1 MGFRIN
7 SLYLSDGY
15 KVGHKSM
22 LAPGTTRLYGTWIPR
37 STKHAPKGITK
48 IVSFGQQLVW
58 KWLHDEFEEN
68 FFMNNYRTNPF
79 TKEKMEV
86 PGLKE
91 KALQFI
97 KDMSLYLGMEYDG
110 KHFEELW
117 DLGYLPIKVKA
128 LPEGIETN
136 PNIPH
141 MTFVNTVDGF
151 AWLTLY
157 LETIVSALA
166 WKPSTAA
173 TIAKLYRRQAEEW
186 VKKTDP
192 SNLGLVDFMCHDF
205 SARGLDP
212 MSQYLIGLGH
222 ATSFKGSDT
231 LPVIPAAR
239 YFYGVKEDEMPIF
252 SVNASEH
259 SVSTTKIFTVGEQ
272 QMIGDWLK
280 IFPKGILSIVSDTF
294 DLWKLITEYLPANK
308 EAIMARD
315 GKLVIRPDCYSED
328 TLFLTNYG
336 WKNIDAIKQ
345 GALVAQ
351 VEEDGSYTF
360 VQPSKIVDEPYEGE
374 MYKYTDFHGK
384 MDLLVTPN
392 HRMVYKQFNNWK
404 VDYAE
409 NCKPNNYTKQF
420 IRGAKAVNKNRKL
433 SFIERLNIAFQADG
447 SYQTGVTSSIRFSF
461 SKIRKIHRLENLLK
475 ENNIEYTTYNL
486 GDGKVEFNI
495 KIDKSEVNKDFNWVN
510 TNDLCSNWC
519 QEFIEEL
526 SHWDSSIRNE
536 GRIKFDTTNTAVIST
551 VELIA
556 LSAGYG
562 CLISEYE
569 DERSELFSKVYTA
582 NILLDNKL
590 GGQSIQVEKINYK
603 GNIVCVTVPTGRIV
617 VKRNRCT
624 MVCGNSGDPVDIIC
638 GVGTKYED
646 LSKWFPDGEILPE
659 YFEDSLLEEVRED
672 TPHGERGASEHE
684 NIYIVRGKLYKAKI
698 HNISWDRYDKQYYYI
713 DMWEK
718 VKITIEELP
727 WKPSD
732 KGVIELLWD
741 IFGGTVNEQG
751 YKVLDPHIGAIYGD
765 SITPERQVQIYERL
779 AAKGFAAT
787 NIVLGIGSFTY
798 QYNTRDTLG
807 FAAKGAWFEV
817 KDTGK
822 CNCGH
827 TIECDC
833 VKEYNIYKDPVTD
846 DGVKRSL
853 KGLLQ
858 VKLVDNEYIVNQEC
872 SWEQEEDSELKT
884 IYENGKF
891 YNETSLTEIRKK
903 LNEH

>member
-1 MGFRIN
+1 MSFKIN

-15 KVGHKSM
+15 KVGHKAM
-22 LAPGTTRLYGTWIPR
+22 LAPGTTKLYGTWIPR

-68 FFMNNYRTNPF
+68 FFFTEDRTTFAGNIPIIGGKVLKDDTNN
-79 TKEKMEV
+79 K
-86 PGLKE
+86 LKE

-239 YFYGVKEDEMPIF
+239 YFYGVKEDEMPIG

-280 IFPKGILSIVSDTF
+280 IFSKGILSVVSDTF

-315 GKLVIRPDCYSED
+315 GKLVIRPD
-328 TLFLTNYG
+328 
-336 WKNIDAIKQ
+336 
-345 GALVAQ
+345 
-351 VEEDGSYTF
+351 
-360 VQPSKIVDEPYEGE
+360 
-374 MYKYTDFHGK
+374 
-384 MDLLVTPN
+384 
-392 HRMVYKQFNNWK
+392 
-404 VDYAE
+404 
-409 NCKPNNYTKQF
+409 
-420 IRGAKAVNKNRKL
+420 
-433 SFIERLNIAFQADG
+433 
-447 SYQTGVTSSIRFSF
+447 
-461 SKIRKIHRLENLLK
+461 
-475 ENNIEYTTYNL
+475 
-486 GDGKVEFNI
+486 
-495 KIDKSEVNKDFNWVN
+495 
-510 TNDLCSNWC
+510 
-519 QEFIEEL
+519 
-526 SHWDSSIRNE
+526 
-536 GRIKFDTTNTAVIST
+536 
-551 VELIA
+551 
-556 LSAGYG
+556 
-562 CLISEYE
+562 
-569 DERSELFSKVYTA
+569 
-582 NILLDNKL
+582 
-590 GGQSIQVEKINYK
+590 
-603 GNIVCVTVPTGRIV
+603 
-617 VKRNRCT
+617 
-624 MVCGNSGDPVDIIC
+624 SGDPVDILC
-638 GVGTKYED
+638 GVSRKYKD
-646 LSKWFPDGEILPE
+646 LSTYFPEGDVLPE
-659 YFEDSLLEEVRED
+659 YFEDSLLDEVRED
-672 TPHGERGASEHE
+672 TPHGEIGVTEYE
-684 NIYIVRGKLYKAKI
+684 NIYIVKGKLYKAKI
-698 HNISWDRYDKQYYYI
+698 HNISWNRYDKQYYFI

-718 VKITIEELP
+718 AKITIEELE

-732 KGVIELLWD
+732 KGVIELLWE

-765 SITPERQVQIYERL
+765 SITPERQLEIYRRL

-817 KDTGK
+817 EEEFWASPESLEPGIRTKS
-822 CNCGH
+822 
-827 TIECDC
+827 
-833 VKEYNIYKDPVTD
+833 YNIYKDPITD
-846 DGVKRSL
+846 DGTKKSL
-853 KGLLQ
+853 KGLL
-858 VKLVDNEYIVNQEC
+858 KVDYVNDYGQKNPEIKVFTEQTHLQE
-872 SWEQEEDSELKT
+872 STGLLQL
-884 IYENGKF
+884 IYEDGKF
-891 YNETSLTEIRKK
+891 YNQTSLTEIRKK